1 MHGSLDDGPEEAVVV
16 RLAHRDVPVIGDG
29 GEGAPRGERLRQRHV
44 GARVHEP
51 ERLLN
56 PLVGGEA
63 AAHALLRELEQLE
76 AQHVVERAGRRVAL
90 NRRVHSGGH
99 TTVRPEM
106 ATFDQLS
113 PEQRAIVE
121 LVLRQGKTYAELSD
135 MLDLPEG
142 RVRELARDALVELAP
157 VSVRG
162 VEEDWRG
169 QLADYVLGQQS
180 GPEATATKGHL
191 RRSEAARSWARSLL
205 DSLEQFYENGSVP
218 AIPDGERGRRAAAAA
233 PREPREPREPRSAMG
248 GRLAPTADRRW
259 LMAGAA
265 ALIVI
270 LLAVVIWP
278 IGALTGDDDD
288 KSSGDT
294 SSSGT
299 QGQNQS
305 QQNATGQTSGQPA
318 GIAIVVQRN
327 GKKQLLVQATS
338 LTPSGQSEGYYV
350 WLYNSPN
357 DAKSLGGQV
366 TDQNGN
372 YQAIGP
378 LPADFKSYKFIDVS
392 RQQIANSGTVK
403 HSGESVLRGKMPVLK
418 KADVQNGKT
427 AAIGQT
433 VLKPPAG

>member
-1 MHGSLDDGPEEAVVV
+1 
-16 RLAHRDVPVIGDG
+16 
-29 GEGAPRGERLRQRHV
+29 
-44 GARVHEP
+44 
-51 ERLLN
+51 
-56 PLVGGEA
+56 
-63 AAHALLRELEQLE
+63 
-76 AQHVVERAGRRVAL
+76 
-90 NRRVHSGGH
+90 
-99 TTVRPEM
+99 M

-121 LVLRQGKTYAELSD
+121 LVLRQGKSYAELSD
-135 MLDLPEG
+135 MLNLPEG

-218 AIPDGERGRRAAAAA
+218 SIPDGERGRRAAAAA
-233 PREPREPREPRSAMG
+233 PREPREPRSAMG

-278 IGALTGDDDD
+278 VGALTGDDDD
-288 KSSGDT
+288 NSSAD
-294 SSSGT
+294 SGSGSQKAT
-299 QGQNQS
+299 QQP
-305 QQNATGQTSGQPA
+305 ATGRQASGQPA

-327 GKKQLLVQATS
+327 GKKQLLVQAAS

-350 WLYNSPN
+350 WLYNSPS
-357 DAKSLGGQV
+357 DARSLGGQV

-378 LPADFKSYKFIDVS
+378 LPADFKKYRFIDIS
-392 RQQIANSGTVK
+392 RQQIASGGTVK
-403 HSGESVLRGKMPVLK
+403 HSGESVLRGKMPTLK
-418 KADVQNGKT
+418 TSSAQNGKT

-433 VLKPPAG
+433 VLKPPA

>member
-1 MHGSLDDGPEEAVVV
+1 
-16 RLAHRDVPVIGDG
+16 
-29 GEGAPRGERLRQRHV
+29 
-44 GARVHEP
+44 
-51 ERLLN
+51 
-56 PLVGGEA
+56 
-63 AAHALLRELEQLE
+63 
-76 AQHVVERAGRRVAL
+76 
-90 NRRVHSGGH
+90 
-99 TTVRPEM
+99 M

-135 MLDLPEG
+135 MLNLPEG

-205 DSLEQFYENGSVP
+205 DSLEQFYANGSVP
-218 AIPDGERGRRAAAAA
+218 AIPEGERGRRAAAAA
-233 PREPREPREPRSAMG
+233 PREPREPRSAMG

-265 ALIVI
+265 ALIVV

-278 IGALTGDDDD
+278 VGALTGDDD
-288 KSSGDT
+288 KSTADSDSG
-294 SSSGT
+294 S
-299 QGQNQS
+299 
-305 QQNATGQTSGQPA
+305 QNATKQSTTGQTSGQPA
-318 GIAIVVQRN
+318 GIAIVVERN
-327 GKKQLLVQATS
+327 GKKQLLVQAAR

-350 WLYNSPN
+350 WLYNSPS

-366 TDQNGN
+366 TDRNGN

-378 LPADFKSYKFIDVS
+378 LPADYKSYEFIDIS
-392 RQQIANSGTVK
+392 RQQIASSATVK
-403 HSGESVLRGKMPVLK
+403 HSGESVLRGKMPTLK
-418 KADVQNGKT
+418 QSNAKSGKT

-433 VLKPPAG
+433 VLQPPA